1 MLLFVKGAFR
11 ISFFSITAVFVLL
24 LSYFLGFSY
33 LQGITGGDSLF
44 HLSNVYWLNRFF
56 PSLPYW
62 YPLQNGGVVPVWGY
76 PQLSYF
82 IVIII
87 NKISS
92 LSLVNSYQLLGFL
105 SVPLTSLGIYL
116 FAWTRLKNQ
125 TVATIAAIFYPLMP
139 LSWVWL
145 FDWGFYGESVS
156 YIFIFPTLIFYDIF
170 LKSYIERKNSIFSR
184 ISFFLT
190 IILLALSY
198 LMHPNTFIVIL
209 VIALLWTGSTMLE
222 GYKKSVIKVFE
233 KTILPLC
240 LVIVPSI
247 FLLSFMLINMYPYS
261 QAPIPDLNPFTL
273 AKNDFL
279 KAYPTPLDSLFGFT
293 RISHV
298 TNLAKYGERD
308 IVIPFAVWIPAILG
322 LILSFKFSKKVF
334 ALGLLA
340 LVPIVYFQW
349 PIIAWFVMK
358 YIPFFGYFNYR
369 RSVLLF
375 IRILI
380 PILAAFGIW
389 YTVKII
395 MQLPIVLIKNKKSS
409 LLLTSGIIS
418 IFSIF
423 IALFLIIYFANKPSS
438 IWKKYEARYG
448 PGVFDIRNPFS
459 ETEKIKNDDFNI
471 NQSISYLLDLNNWP
485 RQKIIKEL
493 DMSASPFTDFIL
505 AYKDEKML
513 RVDVSPYL
521 GEVIQIVPF
530 KSDISQINLYAFQLN
545 LLGPYWAF
553 EQQALFS
560 ENTGNT
566 INVNN
571 LTKWFGIKY
580 VFLNNQ
586 KDPIHKYKNDP
597 DNWKIVDPA
606 SVWRFNNPTKMVSW
620 TTKRP
625 SILVIGSKKRTA
637 FEPLFKAAVN
647 GGLSYEDGWLVQ
659 GKENIDDYSL
669 EELKKFDTLVLFGY
683 SYKNRGSAYDMLDK
697 YVKEGGNLFISTG
710 WQYVD
715 KDWELKETPDIFPV
729 KDLIWSNSYNQKSSF
744 KLEDNKI
751 GSNINASKFS
761 PLSWNGQPWGVSVSS
776 QEIRNWA
783 HVILS
788 ADGKP
793 IIVEGKYG
801 NGNIVWSGFDLIN
814 HISTYNF
821 NREEIKLFNNL
832 LLYLTPGSKEDEAVQ
847 TGKVEIIRDNPDK
860 VEFVFNNSTSGIS
873 TLYWRENQF
882 PNWKATLITPKGD
895 KSDIKIYK
903 GGPGFM
909 LMRLPAVEKN
919 EKLILEFDPGIKTII
934 GNTAT
939 LITLISLFL
948 YVVLGGKIINPIL
961 ARISNLKVITR
972 LLPFKKINK
981 SKEEEDY

>member
-1 MLLFVKGAFR
+1 MKRKHIKFYIKRMLLFVKGAFR

-44 HLSNVYWLNRFF
+44 YLSNVYWLNRFF

-198 LMHPNTFIVIL
+198 LMHPNTFIVI
-209 VIALLWTGSTMLE
+209 
-222 GYKKSVIKVFE
+222 
-233 KTILPLC
+233 
-240 LVIVPSI
+240 SI
-247 FLLSFMLINMYPYS
+247 FLLSFMLINMYPYP

-273 AKNDFL
+273 AKNHFL

-459 ETEKIKNDDFNI
+459 ETEKIK
-471 NQSISYLLDLNNWP
+471 
-485 RQKIIKEL
+485 EL

-580 VFLNNQ
+580 VFL
-586 KDPIHKYKNDP
+586 
-597 DNWKIVDPA
+597 
-606 SVWRFNNPTKMVSW
+606 
-620 TTKRP
+620 
-625 SILVIGSKKRTA
+625 
-637 FEPLFKAAVN
+637 
-647 GGLSYEDGWLVQ
+647 
-659 GKENIDDYSL
+659 
-669 EELKKFDTLVLFGY
+669 
-683 SYKNRGSAYDMLDK
+683 
-697 YVKEGGNLFISTG
+697 
-710 WQYVD
+710 
-715 KDWELKETPDIFPV
+715 
-729 KDLIWSNSYNQKSSF
+729 
-744 KLEDNKI
+744 
-751 GSNINASKFS
+751 
-761 PLSWNGQPWGVSVSS
+761 
-776 QEIRNWA
+776 
-783 HVILS
+783 
-788 ADGKP
+788 
-793 IIVEGKYG
+793 
-801 NGNIVWSGFDLIN
+801 
-814 HISTYNF
+814 
-821 NREEIKLFNNL
+821 
-832 LLYLTPGSKEDEAVQ
+832 
-847 TGKVEIIRDNPDK
+847 
-860 VEFVFNNSTSGIS
+860 
-873 TLYWRENQF
+873 
-882 PNWKATLITPKGD
+882 
-895 KSDIKIYK
+895 
-903 GGPGFM
+903 
-909 LMRLPAVEKN
+909 
-919 EKLILEFDPGIKTII
+919 
-934 GNTAT
+934 
-939 LITLISLFL
+939 
-948 YVVLGGKIINPIL
+948 
-961 ARISNLKVITR
+961 
-972 LLPFKKINK
+972 
-981 SKEEEDY
+981 